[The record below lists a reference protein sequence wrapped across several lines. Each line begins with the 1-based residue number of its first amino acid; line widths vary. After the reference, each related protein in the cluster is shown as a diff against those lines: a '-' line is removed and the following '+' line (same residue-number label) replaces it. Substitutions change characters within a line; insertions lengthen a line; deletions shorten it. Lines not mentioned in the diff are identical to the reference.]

1 MHLHHRIWLPI
12 QYLVGGGWWVFRY
25 KWIALVGYPAF
36 CVLWLYSCSNWLAY
50 FDQVLAA
57 FIFKLAGWYYALS
70 IYTSC
75 RFYIKVVGC
84 IVFGHSWMSFGIVF
98 GQLDFIGYRYMC
110 CLTYSISLAPGPVLQ
125 QVVCIKWYT
134 IAWVGFNYLHIL
146 GLVK

>member
-1 MHLHHRIWLPI
+1 MAWGAQFIKPSGKFFNAHEKQCAVCIFIIGFGCRYNI
-12 QYLVGGGWWVFRY
+12 WWVFRY

-98 GQLDFIGYRYMC
+98 GQLVAGIC
-110 CLTYSISLAPGPVLQ
+110 ATLHLQ
-125 QVVCIKWYT
+125 
-134 IAWVGFNYLHIL
+134 FLLH
-146 GLVK
+146 LVRF